1 VIAAAA
7 SGPLSGLA
15 VIEVGR
21 YIAAPFAGR
30 QLAAMGADVLKVEE
44 PGTGD
49 PMRGWEG
56 AIDSQSRPYS
66 PQFAAYNLSKRSIE
80 LDLRTDDGKAGL
92 RDLASTA
99 DVLIENF
106 RPGVMDR
113 LGLGPAALMAAN
125 PRLIYCSITGFGRSG
140 PLASRPSYDT
150 VISAI
155 SGIYSLLMPI
165 ADPAPVGPALSD
177 LLAGLYA
184 VQGILAALHH
194 RDGGRRDGGGPA
206 TSGEGPVTTG
216 SGQLV
221 EVSMLGAALSFL
233 GEAVTSTAETGQ
245 SPDPDTRQRRAQAY
259 GATGADGLA
268 FVVHLSVPDKFWRAL
283 CAAMDSPGWLADPR
297 FATRQGRYD
306 HYAELDARIK
316 ARALTRPRA
325 EWFAAFAA
333 HDLPHAP
340 LNTLADVAQDPQ
352 VQAMGLIEHIPVPG
366 GEPMAVT
373 AAPVRF
379 SATPAGPPTAAPL
392 LGQTRPGQ
400 KQPREVSR

>member
-1 VIAAAA
+1 
-7 SGPLSGLA
+7 
-15 VIEVGR
+15 
-21 YIAAPFAGR
+21 
-30 QLAAMGADVLKVEE
+30 VLKVEE

-49 PMRGWEG
+49 PMRHWEG
-56 AIDSQSRPYS
+56 GSRPYS
-66 PQFAAYNLSKRSIE
+66 PQFAAYNLGKRSTE
-80 LDLRTDDGKAGL
+80 LALRTDAGRARL

-113 LGLGPAALMAAN
+113 LGLGPETLLAAN
-125 PRLIYCSITGFGRSG
+125 PRLICCSITGFGPSG

-155 SGIYSLLMPI
+155 SGMYSLLMPI

-194 RDGGRRDGGGPA
+194 RERAGI
-206 TSGEGPVTTG
+206 
-216 SGQLV
+216 GQLV
-221 EVSMLGAALSFL
+221 QVSMLGAALSFL
-233 GEAVTSTAETGQ
+233 GEAVTSTAETGRP
-245 SPDPDTRQRRAQAY
+245 PDPDTRQRRAQAY
-259 GATGADGLA
+259 GATGADGKA
-268 FVVHLSVPDKFWRAL
+268 FVVHLSVPDKFWHAL
-283 CAAMDSPGWLADPR
+283 CTAMDSPGWLDDQR

-306 HYAELDARIK
+306 HYAELDALIK
-316 ARALTRPRA
+316 ARARTRPR
-325 EWFAAFAA
+325 EQWFAAFAA

-340 LNTLADVAQDPQ
+340 LNTLADVARDPQ
-352 VQAMGLIEHIPVPG
+352 VQAMGLIARIPVPD

-373 AAPVRF
+373 ASPIRF

-392 LGQTRPGQ
+392 LGEADR
-400 KQPREVSR
+400 